1 MKKQIIYLIGIAL
14 ACVSC
19 DDDLKNAKPDLPAG
33 GTVENILVS
42 PTSRTIYVD
51 SDLPTMKYVCVPN
64 NAKDTT
70 VTWKSD
76 KPEVIQV
83 ESDGKLVW
91 GTPANA
97 TVTITAVS
105 NENGVSGSCV
115 LTVKN
120 YLNKYRYIDARAL
133 TGLWILD
140 RNVGAS
146 TPQSGGNLKTSAGNY
161 YHFGLNSPAAN
172 LEFGGPDGKGG
183 DYHPAG
189 MDATY
194 YVVRGG
200 YPAFDDKWNA
210 DGPNFKDWSNPNNVP
225 GLSGWRLP
233 TKAECEKIAYAT
245 NPQNFKGAKDKI
257 KAQLLREKLGLLV
270 TGKSEV
276 TGIWNSDYGY
286 LWSSDW
292 DPSTKKVWCLV
303 FYQETSSPLTVEAIP
318 IKDGRH
324 AIALP
329 MRLVRS
335 AESSPQN

>member
-1 MKKQIIYLIGIAL
+1 MKKQIIFLIGVAL
-14 ACVSC
+14 ACWSC
-19 DDDLKNAKPDLPAG
+19 QDGLEDAKPGLPAG
-33 GTVENILVS
+33 GTVTDIIVS
-42 PTSRTIYVD
+42 PTTRTLYVD
-51 SDLPTMKYVCVPN
+51 SDLPTMKYVCVPS

-76 KPEVIQV
+76 KPDVLQV
-83 ESDGKLVW
+83 EQDGKLVW
-91 GTPANA
+91 GTPANS

-105 NENGVSGSCV
+105 NENGVTGTCV
-115 LTVKN
+115 ITVKN
-120 YLNKYRYIDARAL
+120 ILNKYRYIDAREL

-146 TPQSGGNLKTSAGNY
+146 DSYSSNRVKTSTGNY

-183 DYHPAG
+183 NYYPNGEAS
-189 MDATY
+189 TI
-194 YVVRGG
+194 YVVAGG
-200 YPAFDDKWNA
+200 YPAFNDKWNA
-210 DGPNFKDWSNPNNVP
+210 DGPDFVDWSKPENVP

-233 TKAECEKIAYAT
+233 TKAELEKIAFAT
-245 NPQNFKGAKDKI
+245 NPDNFKSTKDKI
-257 KAQLLREKLGLLV
+257 KAKLLREKLYLPA
-270 TGKSEV
+270 TGMLEI
-276 TGIWNSDYGY
+276 TGIWYPDYGY

-292 DPSTKKVWCLV
+292 DPATKKVWCLK
-303 FYQETSSPLTVEAIP
+303 FYQDSSVPMEVEAVP

-335 AESSPQN
+335 AASSPND